1 MKTELQRFL
10 LLLLHHEGVRVSQ
23 SVIMVTH
30 VVAVVHTSFQTHRN
44 RNRIRLGSPFG
55 TFRGE
60 MAAVFAL
67 CPISN
72 ALALCVILARFFARR
87 EVRDFA

>member
-44 RNRIRLGSPFG
+44 RIRLGSPFG

-72 ALALCVILARFFARR
+72 ALALCVILARLLARR
-87 EVRDFA
+87 EIRDCI